1 MPVLNFDPPTKGE
14 TARAVARVRGGKYD
28 KDILYLHEG
37 NVKGRTPTPSF
48 DRSKYVKML
57 MSLKPLDRVKA
68 FNHIEEALSAELP
81 TSSLVGEDKVV
92 KDVYDLIQHDV
103 SKGKG
108 IKLDED
114 GMFDLLPSPDPHR
127 REVWYIAGASGSG
140 KSYVAKGLGEYY
152 RKLFP
157 EREVYLISKLEPE
170 KGGTIES
177 MAGGAPKRIKI
188 DSLIVDYPS
197 LDEFKDCMVIFDDY
211 DTFTGDAEKTVTKL
225 IDDLATMGRH
235 TNTTMLCL
243 SHYLT
248 QYKKTRLILNEATH
262 IVVYPQATSY
272 HALLYLLKNYVGV
285 DEEDI
290 KQLRK
295 CGSRW
300 LCFGKNFPQY
310 VITQQSARLL
320 HTD

>member
-1 MPVLNFDPPTKGE
+1 MPSLNFQEDKD
-14 TARAVARVRGGKYD
+14 ARAVARVRGGEYNGEV
-28 KDILYLHEG
+28 LYLHEG
-37 NVKGRTPTPSF
+37 NVKGKEPKKSF
-48 DRSKYVKML
+48 NRSKYVRML
-57 MSLKPLDRVKA
+57 GHLKPLDRVRV
-68 FNHIEEALSAELP
+68 FNKIEEALEKDLP
-81 TSSLVGEDKVV
+81 SSSLVGEDSKT
-92 KDVYDLIQHDV
+92 KEVYDLIQSDI
-103 SKGKG
+103 KDEKN

-114 GMFDLLPSPDPHR
+114 GMFELLPSPDPKR
-127 REVWYIAGASGSG
+127 REIWYIAGASGSG
-140 KSYVAKGLGEYY
+140 KSYIAKGLGEYY

-157 EREVYLISKLEPE
+157 DREVYLISKLMPE

-177 MAGGAPKRIKI
+177 MKGGAPKRISV
-188 DSLIVDYPS
+188 DSLIEDFPS

-211 DTFTGDAEKTVTKL
+211 DTFTGDADKVVHKL

-290 KQLRK
+290 KALRK

-310 VITQQSARLL
+310 VITQQSAKLL

>member
-1 MPVLNFDPPTKGE
+1 MPSLNFEPDKD
-14 TARAVARVRGGKYD
+14 ARAVARVRGGNYD
-28 KDILYLHEG
+28 KEILYLHEG
-37 NVKGRTPTPSF
+37 NVKGKEPKKTF
-48 DRSKYVKML
+48 ARSKYIKML
-57 MSLKPLDRVKA
+57 GSLKPLDRVRA
-68 FNHIEEALSAELP
+68 FNHIEEALNQDLPSSA
-81 TSSLVGEDKVV
+81 LVGESAVV
-92 KDVYDLIQHDV
+92 KDIYDLIKDDM
-103 SKGKG
+103 GKERG

-114 GMFDLLPSPDPHR
+114 GMFELLPSPDPSR

-157 EREVYLISKLEPE
+157 EREVYLISKLQPE

-177 MAGGAPKRIKI
+177 MAGGAPKRISV
-188 DSLIVDYPS
+188 DSIVADYPD
-197 LDEFKDCMVIFDDY
+197 LNEFKDCMVIFDDY
-211 DTFTGDAEKTVTKL
+211 DTFTKDAEKAVFKL

-248 QYKKTRLILNEATH
+248 RYKATRLLLNEATH
-262 IVVYPQATSY
+262 IVVYPQATAY

-285 DEEDI
+285 DEDDI

-310 VITQQSARLL
+310 VITQNSARLL